1 MDAAAQ
7 LGRRRFGLPALPGA
21 LLYGGSAAVLLLG
34 LAATVLLIASI
45 QYPSS
50 ALGAWLPSLLG
61 ASRLLPFAIG
71 ALLILTVLLFLRERT
86 KIATSLLMLMLF
98 QAALAI
104 VMMLLVLFW
113 VVNTTVTSSHDQAVD
128 DSVALSDSLGDGLL
142 AQARAELAAVAR
154 QAAAALPPLDGE
166 GAARIGREL
175 DELRG
180 AHDLALAAVFD
191 GRGGLEHVSPVSTV
205 VEDLPPF
212 TMQRISAGLAP
223 AALSAEGGDA
233 GLLLVEI
240 VRLEPAGLGAP
251 PPLLWI
257 EASLPP
263 AAAADIRA
271 IEQVGQ
277 AYKAARSMRAGVR
290 QAIYIICYNIVSML
304 LLLAISMSVY
314 TGSRL
319 GRRLGELSGSM
330 RAIAAMEHPQ
340 GEAPET
346 KNDEVT
352 AVARSFN
359 ALVAKVSATLGREKR
374 IREELELIQESLDAG
389 VLVIDGADRV
399 RRCNEAARR
408 ILGLNPLE
416 HPATLESMARRRRV
430 LQEFC
435 EAAAGGGRH
444 SGEIAIGPVKLWLHV
459 EPRESG
465 EGRVVMVT
473 DISQPMAYEQMRAKQ
488 EAFGYTLH
496 GLKNPLQPLLYHAQA
511 LAKLDE
517 AVPDPAARA
526 QLVKR
531 RDAILHNIERINE
544 QVDSMRSM
552 TSEAPKRY
560 VRVDLNRHVERFVKH
575 RKPSGADIKTA
586 LAAELPAVM
595 YDENELKDAIENLYT
610 NAEEQFKQNRIAK
623 QELIIRTQETQ
634 EVVELIFE
642 DNAGGIPEDVMPQI
656 FKPHVSYKTGGQGI
670 GLARIKRAIEGAGG
684 SIAAANVQG
693 PHGPGAR
700 FVLRFPPAHD

>member
-7 LGRRRFGLPALPGA
+7 LGRRRFRLPPLPGA

-45 QYPSS
+45 QHPSS

-71 ALLILTVLLFLRERT
+71 ALLVLTFLLFWRERT
-86 KIATSLLMLMLF
+86 KIATSLLLLMLF

-142 AQARAELAAVAR
+142 AQAQAELAAVAR
-154 QAAAALPPLDGE
+154 QAAAALPPLDE
-166 GAARIGREL
+166 AGAARVGRAL
-175 DELRG
+175 DELRA
-180 AHDLALAAVFD
+180 AHGLALAGVFD
-191 GRGGLEHVSPVSTV
+191 GRGRFEHVSPVSAV
-205 VEDLPPF
+205 VDDLSPF
-212 TMQRISAGLAP
+212 AMQRISEGLAP
-223 AALSAEGGDA
+223 APLLAEEEGA
-233 GLLLVEI
+233 GLLLVE
-240 VRLEPAGLGAP
+240 VERLEQRGLGAAP
-251 PPLLWI
+251 RHLWI
-257 EASLPP
+257 EASLPA

-319 GRRLGELSGSM
+319 GRRLGELSASM

-340 GEAPET
+340 GEAPQT

-374 IREELELIQESLDAG
+374 IREELELIQDALDAG
-389 VLVIDGADRV
+389 VLVIDGTDRV

-416 HPATLESMARRRRV
+416 HPATLESMARRRRA

-435 EAAAGGGRH
+435 EAAAAGGRH
-444 SGEIAIGPVKLWLHV
+444 SGEVAIGASKLWLRV
-459 EPRESG
+459 APRESG
-465 EGRVVMVT
+465 EGRVVMLT
-473 DISQPMAYEQMRAKQ
+473 DISQPLAYEEMRAKQ

-511 LAKLDE
+511 LAKLED
-517 AVPDPAARA
+517 ALPDSEARA

-531 RDAILHNIERINE
+531 RDAILHNLGRINE
-544 QVDSMRSM
+544 QVDAMRSM
-552 TSEAPKRY
+552 TAAAPKRY
-560 VRVDLNRHVERFVKH
+560 APVDLNRHVERFVRH
-575 RKPSGADIKTA
+575 RGPSDTDIKTA
-586 LAAELPAVM
+586 LAPDLPPVM
-595 YDENELKDAIENLYT
+595 YDENELKDAIENLYG
-610 NAEEQFKQNRIAK
+610 NAEEQFRQGEIAK
-623 QELIIRTQETQ
+623 RELIIRTQET
-634 EVVELIFE
+634 EEMVELVFE
-642 DNAGGIPEDVMPQI
+642 DNAGGIPENVMPQI
-656 FKPHVSYKTGGQGI
+656 FKLHVSYKTGGQGI
-670 GLARIKRAIEGAGG
+670 GLARIKRAVEGAAG
-684 SIAAANVQG
+684 SIAVANVQG
-693 PHGPGAR
+693 PGGPGAR